1 MGQPDSRGLL
11 DRTEVKQV
19 EVEVV
24 PPDGGFRAWVVMI
37 CCFLVNGIIFGIIN
51 TFGILF
57 VRLKADMEEAG
68 EEDVAS
74 KCALIG
80 SLTIGTTFFLSF
92 LVGILAD
99 LLGLRCTALLGAL
112 LASLGMGLSATF
124 PRSYPI
130 LLTCY
135 GLMFGAGS
143 SLVYT
148 PSLTILGHYFS
159 KRLGLVNGLVTAG
172 SSTFTIGLSFLNH
185 RLLEYGGL
193 ELCLRVLTGLCCL
206 LVLCAATFQPL
217 LPAPPALVPPPH
229 LSRPARIAHRIIYLD
244 NWRNRK
250 FVVWTLAIPLALFG
264 YFIPYVH
271 LPQFAKDIPLSED
284 AAENGARASQ
294 LIMCIGVSSGV
305 GRVISGFLAD
315 LPAMRRAGNR
325 VILQQI
331 SFVSIGLCTML
342 LTAAPLA
349 GSNYVFPLLITAC
362 LILGLFD
369 GCFITLLGPI
379 AFDLCGPAGA
389 GQAIGFLLALC
400 SVPLT
405 AGPPLAGLVHD
416 SVGSYSPALLAAGIP
431 PLVGAAAMLA
441 IRCFPQPG
449 TENLKE
455 AGTEEEGQS
464 LAVSQNQVLD
474 KPS

>member
-19 EVEVV
+19 EVDVV
-24 PPDGGFRAWVVMI
+24 PPDGGVRAWVVMI

-51 TFGILF
+51 TYGILF

-124 PRSYPI
+124 PHSYPV

-193 ELCLRVLTGLCCL
+193 ELCLRVMTGLCCL

-217 LPAPPALVPPPH
+217 LPAQPGPAPPPH
-229 LSRPARIAHRIIYLD
+229 LSRPARIAHSLIYLD

-271 LPQFAKDIPLSED
+271 LPQFARDIPLSED

-315 LPAMRRAGNR
+315 LPAVRRAGNR

-349 GSNYVFPLLITAC
+349 GSNYVFPLLIIAC

-379 AFDLCGPAGA
+379 AFDLCGAAGA

-405 AGPPLAGLVHD
+405 VGPPLAGLVYD
-416 SVGSYSPALLAAGIP
+416 SVGSYSPALLAAGVP
-431 PLVGAAAMLA
+431 PLAGATAMLA

-449 TENLKE
+449 TENLRE

-464 LAVSQNQVLD
+464 LAASQSQVLD
-474 KPS
+474 TPS